1 MLSGEYW
8 ALHVAS
14 HALHVKSSR
23 DGSDLICRA
32 AAAEEREE
40 ARESPYHTTP
50 TASCALAASFAAWD
64 KCCHLCLRPRAAS
77 SIYSMG
83 ATERAMGVRTVFSLV
98 VAPDD
103 DAADSE
109 EDNAAERP

>member
-1 MLSGEYW
+1 MSC
-8 ALHVAS
+8 
-14 HALHVKSSR
+14 SSR
-23 DGSDLICRA
+23 RRTRGGKRKPLPHHP
-32 AAAEEREE
+32 
-40 ARESPYHTTP
+40 ARKLCTCGIVCCVGQVLPP
-50 TASCALAASFAAWD
+50 LFA
-64 KCCHLCLRPRAAS
+64 PRAAS